1 MRETDHRNRKPRARE
16 RERRRRKRS
25 MKAGERKE
33 ADGEEEE
40 REEGEDG
47 GQGDDEVD
55 DDGRVLGVFVHHSDY
70 LPIGDQNLL
79 HPNVKVT
86 GTNANPD
93 PLCPNLSAEFFFPLV
108 H

>member
-25 MKAGERKE
+25 MKEGERKDT
-33 ADGEEEE
+33 DGEEEE
-40 REEGEDG
+40 REDGEDG
-47 GQGDDEVD
+47 GQGDDEV

>member
-40 REEGEDG
+40 REEGE
-47 GQGDDEVD
+47 GQGDDEV

-86 GTNANPD
+86 ATNANPD
-93 PLCPNLSAEFFFPLV
+93 SLCPNLSAEFFFPLV

>member
-40 REEGEDG
+40 REEGEGEDG
-47 GQGDDEVD
+47 GQGDDEV

-86 GTNANPD
+86 STNANPD
-93 PLCPNLSAEFFFPLV
+93 SLG
-108 H
+108 